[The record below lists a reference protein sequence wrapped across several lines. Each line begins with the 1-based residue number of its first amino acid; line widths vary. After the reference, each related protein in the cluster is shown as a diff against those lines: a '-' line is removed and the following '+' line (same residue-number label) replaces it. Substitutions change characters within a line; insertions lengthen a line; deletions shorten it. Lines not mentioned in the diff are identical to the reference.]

1 MRMRLHKFKSES
13 ILSGTLL
20 MIFFSGGCVNDYGD
34 CTESP
39 SKEERFNLQ
48 FSISTAA
55 NPNLTRAESDLGSR
69 AADTDGEVRGSAAEN
84 YINVDGGDLMFL
96 LFDGNRRFLQ
106 QLPLSDV
113 KTVYT
118 ASDYKEYI
126 FHTPVTAQYFKD
138 NIDKTFSF
146 YIMVLANGRSMGM
159 TYPAPSEGQTIQEIV
174 EERLGNVAANLL
186 TTQPNTYSLMN
197 IDSWA
202 PQCFPMAGL
211 QKFTVS
217 GPELK
222 KGTEAIPY
230 NISANGKDINM
241 LRALTKIEVID
252 HVNFEGK
259 YNESIYGNDEN
270 RIDKVEING
279 FMNAGSIIPAIGQW
293 TNEDADE
300 TQQVESPSTPS
311 GASYMNP
318 VPMTSENSKE
328 NHIIDFSYDQYASQ
342 LNEDGCNVFSIYLY
356 EYDRGKLTNSQQVPY
371 IRVTT
376 KGKPSDNDAE
386 GSHVLPMAL
395 AAYTD
400 GIAGEP
406 VASLLRNHI
415 YRYQINAINN
425 EANLTVTWTVC
436 PMDQVD
442 INIPDFN

>member
-1 MRMRLHKFKSES
+1 M
-13 ILSGTLL
+13 LSGTLL
-20 MIFFSGGCVNDYGD
+20 MIFLSGGCVNDYGD
-34 CTESP
+34 CKDS
-39 SKEERFNLQ
+39 SSQEERFNLQ

-55 NPNLTRAESDLGSR
+55 NPGQTRSGSEDASR
-69 AADTDGEVRGSAAEN
+69 AADIEGEVRGSVAEN
-84 YINVDGGDLMFL
+84 YINVDGGDIMFL
-96 LFDGNRRFLQ
+96 LFDGNRQFIQ
-106 QLPLSDV
+106 QLPLSDL

-126 FHTPVTAQYFKD
+126 FHTPVTARYFKD

-159 TYPAPSEGQTIQEIV
+159 TYPEPYEGETISEIV
-174 EERLGNVAANLL
+174 EGRLGDAAANLL
-186 TTQPNTYSLMN
+186 TSQPNTYSLMN
-197 IDSWA
+197 VATWA
-202 PQCFPMAGL
+202 SQYFPMAGL

-230 NISANGKDINM
+230 NISANGKNINM

-252 HVNFEGK
+252 HVNFEGH
-259 YNESIYGNDEN
+259 YNESIHGQDEN

-279 FMNAGSIIPAIGQW
+279 FMNAGSILPAIDQW
-293 TNEDADE
+293 TNQEADE
-300 TQQVESPSTPS
+300 TRQVRNPSVPD

-318 VPMTSENSKE
+318 IPMTATNTSE
-328 NHIIDFSYDQYASQ
+328 NHIIDFSADEYASQ
-342 LNEDGCNVFSIYLY
+342 LNPDGCNVFSIYLY
-356 EYDRGKLTNSQQVPY
+356 EYDRRRLNNSQNVPY

-395 AAYTD
+395 AEYTN
-400 GIAGEP
+400 GTAGEP

-425 EANLTVTWTVC
+425 EANLTVAWTVC
-436 PMDQVD
+436 PMDRAD
-442 INIPDFN
+442 IQIPPFE